1 MLVHLKNLS
10 WQFSFFGV
18 EKQIYLV
25 RHVCSPAYIC
35 DISEAG
41 SAEGRTMGRQWLTL
55 HNTLCSRWKDNLL
68 PKKINKIQ
76 VQTNTKTKKTNTKRQ
91 FSWKTLLRAAKIIQM
106 EVNLKTLKKLVLNR
120 CWMVIWQ
127 QIWHKN
133 TKNKI
138 IGKFV
143 WCTRLLAFNSWTVL
157 YI

>member
-1 MLVHLKNLS
+1 MHLKILS

-68 PKKINKIQ
+68 QKKINKKPR
-76 VQTNTKTKKTNTKRQ
+76 TDKHKEANGRQ
-91 FSWKTLLRAAKIIQM
+91 FPY
-106 EVNLKTLKKLVLNR
+106 
-120 CWMVIWQ
+120 
-127 QIWHKN
+127 KN
-133 TKNKI
+133 TPESSSDYSNGNEPENIEKN
-138 IGKFV
+138 
-143 WCTRLLAFNSWTVL
+143 
-157 YI
+157 